1 MNETVLQGAAWNLDY
16 PLVHL
21 KENVGRTSATSVKTC
36 CNITFTHFDHYI
48 HLPDDY
54 SSKMSLWYYFVKVP
68 TVTPTSEIFGFVAQF

>member
-36 CNITFTHFDHYI
+36 CNITFTHLIIISTFLMII
-48 HLPDDY
+48 HQKCCCGIIL
-54 SSKMSLWYYFVKVP
+54 
-68 TVTPTSEIFGFVAQF
+68 